1 MALVCKAPEFGCLLH
16 NWNFIFVCSIGNRR
30 VILNLKKNGEKL
42 SILKGRRRRK
52 KKKEDS

>member
-16 NWNFIFVCSIGNRR
+16 NWNFIFVCSIENRR